1 MNGKLSDNQR
11 KWKTFKKQAL
21 NILGQVAVYT
31 LVLLLV
37 AVILGP
43 FIWMIISSISPAR
56 ELAQVPPHWI
66 PEQPTLERYK
76 ALFFG
81 TQTGQSMPIAVKK
94 FAEAM
99 RNSLII
105 TSVTTLSCLVFGTMA
120 AYAFVRLPVPG
131 KKGILFGF
139 LAAQMLP
146 IVVTVIPLHLVLRTL
161 NLIDTWRGM
170 IILYIG
176 FMLPTVIWIMHSY
189 FQTLPEE
196 MEEAA
201 MIDGCTRFQA
211 FLNVVLPIS
220 GPGMVAIASF
230 SFLYTWNEFFMA
242 LIFTQSHSK
251 TIPVIITEFTTQAG
265 MDYGLMA
272 TGGVVGS
279 LPPLILAF
287 LLQKYIVAGLTSGA
301 VKG

>member
-1 MNGKLSDNQR
+1 MSIP
-11 KWKTFKKQAL
+11 FEKKQPI
-21 NILGQVAVYT
+21 NWNRRFKSILGNVVTYA
-31 LVLLLV
+31 LVLILI

-56 ELAQVPPHWI
+56 ELAEVPPHWI
-66 PEQPTLERYK
+66 PEEPTLSRYK

-81 TQTGQSMPIAVKK
+81 AETGQNVPIAVNK
-94 FAEAM
+94 FIEAL

-105 TSVTTLSCLVFGTMA
+105 TSVTTLSVVVTATCA
-120 AYAFVRLPVPG
+120 SYAFVRLPVPG
-131 KKGILFGF
+131 RRGLMFGF

-146 IVVTVIPLHLVLRTL
+146 IVVTVIPLYMVMNTL
-161 NLIDTWRGM
+161 DLIDTWKGM
-170 IILYIG
+170 IILYTG
-176 FMLPTVIWIMHSY
+176 FMLPTAVWIMHSY
-189 FQTLPEE
+189 FQTLPFDL
-196 MEEAA
+196 EEAA

-220 GPGMVAIASF
+220 GPGIVAISAF
-230 SFLYTWNEFFMA
+230 AFLYTWNEFFMA
-242 LIFTQSHSK
+242 LVFTQSQAK
-251 TIPVIITEFTTQAG
+251 TIPVIITEFTTQSG

-272 TGGVVGS
+272 TGGVIGS
-279 LPPLILAF
+279 LPPIILAF